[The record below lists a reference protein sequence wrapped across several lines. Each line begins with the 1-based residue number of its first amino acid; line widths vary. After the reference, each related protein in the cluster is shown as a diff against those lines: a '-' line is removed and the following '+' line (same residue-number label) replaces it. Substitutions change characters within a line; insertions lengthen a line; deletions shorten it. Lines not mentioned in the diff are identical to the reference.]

1 MKKLEVSA
9 IEEGT
14 VIDQIA
20 SKSTFK
26 VANIL
31 NIQGID
37 QVVLVGVNLSSKKL
51 GKKGIIKIGGKI
63 LTQEEVNKIALIA
76 PDATVNIIEGSEL
89 VRKFK
94 VALPDSI
101 EGIVK
106 CFNPNC
112 VSNHQKIQSSF
123 HVINKNPI
131 KIRCHY
137 CERLMGTDDIE
148 LA

>member
-26 VANIL
+26 VANML
-31 NIQGID
+31 NIQDID

-51 GKKGIIKIGGKI
+51 GKKGIIKIGGKS

-76 PDATVNIIEGSEL
+76 PDATMNIIKDSEV

-94 VALPDSI
+94 VAIPDAI
-101 EGIVK
+101 EGFLR

-112 VSNHQKIQSSF
+112 VSNHQNIRSRF
-123 HVINKNPI
+123 HVISKNPI

-137 CERLMGTDDIE
+137 CERLMGSDDIE
-148 LA
+148 LV

>member
-20 SKSTFK
+20 NKSTFK

-31 NIQGID
+31 NIQKIE
-37 QVVLVGVNLSSKKL
+37 QVVLIGFNLSSKKL
-51 GKKGIIKIGGKI
+51 GKKGIIKIGGKL
-63 LTQEEVNKIALIA
+63 LTQEEVNKISLIA
-76 PDATVNIIEGSEL
+76 PDATVNIIKDSE
-89 VRKFK
+89 VVKKFT
-94 VALPDSI
+94 VDIPDSI
-101 EGIVK
+101 EEFMK

-112 VSNHQKIQSSF
+112 VSNHQEIISRF

-131 KIRCHY
+131 RIRCHY
-137 CERLMGTDDIE
+137 CERHMGVDDIE
-148 LA
+148 LV

>member
-20 SKSTFK
+20 SKNTFK

-31 NIQGID
+31 NIQDID

-51 GKKGIIKIGGKI
+51 QKKGIIKIGGKS

-76 PDATVNIIEGSEL
+76 PDATLNIIKDSEV
-89 VRKFK
+89 VRKFQ
-94 VALPDSI
+94 VAIPDSI

-112 VSNHQKIQSSF
+112 VSNHQKIKSRF
-123 HVINKNPI
+123 HVVNKNPI

-137 CERLMGTDDIE
+137 CERFMGADDIE
-148 LA
+148 LV

>member
-76 PDATVNIIEGSEL
+76 PDATVNIIEDSEL
-89 VRKFK
+89 VKKFK

-112 VSNHQKIQSSF
+112 VSNHQKIQSRF

>member
-31 NIQGID
+31 NIQRID
-37 QVVLVGVNLSSKKL
+37 QVVLVGVNLSSKKI

-94 VALPDSI
+94 VAIPDSI

-112 VSNHQKIQSSF
+112 VSNHQKIQSRF

>member
-31 NIQGID
+31 NIQDIG
-37 QVVLVGVNLSSKKL
+37 QVVLVGTNLTSKKL
-51 GKKGIIKIGGKI
+51 GKKGIIKIGGKR

-76 PDATVNIIEGSEL
+76 PDATLNIIKDSEV

-94 VALPDSI
+94 VAIPDSF
-101 EGIVK
+101 EGIMK

-112 VSNHQKIQSSF
+112 VSNHQKIQSRF
-123 HVINKNPI
+123 RVISKNPI

-137 CERLMGTDDIE
+137 CERLMGADDIE
-148 LA
+148 LG

>member
-26 VANIL
+26 VANML
-31 NIQGID
+31 NIQNID
-37 QVVLVGVNLSSKKL
+37 QVVLIGVNLSSKKL
-51 GKKGIIKIGGKI
+51 GKKGIIKIGGKS

-76 PDATVNIIEGSEL
+76 PDATVNIIKDSEV

-94 VALPDSI
+94 VAIPDAI
-101 EGIVK
+101 EGFLR

-112 VSNHQKIQSSF
+112 VSNHQNIRSRF
-123 HVINKNPI
+123 HVISKNPI

-137 CERLMGTDDIE
+137 CERLMGSDDIE
-148 LA
+148 LV

>member
-20 SKSTFK
+20 NKSTFK

-31 NIQGID
+31 NIQNIE
-37 QVVLVGVNLSSKKL
+37 QVVLVAFNLTSKKL
-51 GKKGIIKIGGKI
+51 GKKGIIKIGGKL
-63 LTQEEVNKIALIA
+63 LTQEEVNKISLIA
-76 PDATVNIIEGSEL
+76 PDATVNIIKDSE
-89 VRKFK
+89 VVKKFK
-94 VALPDSI
+94 VDIPDSI
-101 EGIVK
+101 EEFMK

-112 VSNHQKIQSSF
+112 VSNHQNILSRF

-131 KIRCHY
+131 RIRCHY
-137 CERLMGTDDIE
+137 CERHMGVDDIE
-148 LA
+148 LV

>member
-20 SKSTFK
+20 NKSTFK

-31 NIQGID
+31 NTQKIE
-37 QVVLVGVNLSSKKL
+37 QVVLIGFNLSSKKL
-51 GKKGIIKIGGKI
+51 GKKGIIKIGGKL
-63 LTQEEVNKIALIA
+63 LTQEEVNKISLIA
-76 PDATVNIIEGSEL
+76 PDATVNIIKDSE
-89 VRKFK
+89 VVKKFK
-94 VALPDSI
+94 VDIPDSI
-101 EGIVK
+101 EEFMK

-112 VSNHQKIQSSF
+112 VSNHQNILSRF

-131 KIRCHY
+131 RIRCHY
-137 CERLMGTDDIE
+137 CERHMGVDDIE
-148 LA
+148 LV

>member
-76 PDATVNIIEGSEL
+76 PDATVNIIEDSEL

-112 VSNHQKIQSSF
+112 VSNHQKIQSRF

-148 LA
+148 SA

>member
-31 NIQGID
+31 NIQGVD

-76 PDATVNIIEGSEL
+76 PDATVNIIEDSEL

-112 VSNHQKIQSSF
+112 VSNHQKIQSRF

>member
-26 VANIL
+26 VANML
-31 NIQGID
+31 NIQDID
-37 QVVLVGVNLSSKKL
+37 QVVLVGVNLTSKKL
-51 GKKGIIKIGGKI
+51 GKKGIIKIGGKS

-76 PDATVNIIEGSEL
+76 PDATVNIIKDSEV

-94 VALPDSI
+94 VAIPDDI
-101 EGIVK
+101 EGFLR

-112 VSNHQKIQSSF
+112 VSNHQNIRSRF
-123 HVINKNPI
+123 HVISKNPI

-137 CERLMGTDDIE
+137 CERLMGSDDIE
-148 LA
+148 LV

>member
-20 SKSTFK
+20 SNSTFK

-51 GKKGIIKIGGKI
+51 GKKGIIKIGGKS

-76 PDATVNIIEGSEL
+76 PDATVNIIEDSEL

-94 VALPDSI
+94 VAIPDSI

-112 VSNHQKIQSSF
+112 VSNHQKIQSRF

>member
-26 VANIL
+26 VANML
-31 NIQGID
+31 NIQDID

-51 GKKGIIKIGGKI
+51 GKKGIIKIGGKS

-76 PDATVNIIEGSEL
+76 PDATVNIIKDSGV

-94 VALPDSI
+94 VAIPDDI
-101 EGIVK
+101 EGFLR

-112 VSNHQKIQSSF
+112 VSNHQNIRSRF
-123 HVINKNPI
+123 HVISKNPI
-131 KIRCHY
+131 KIKCHY
-137 CERLMGTDDIE
+137 CERLMGSDDIE
-148 LA
+148 LG

>member
-76 PDATVNIIEGSEL
+76 PDATVNIIEDSEL

-112 VSNHQKIQSSF
+112 VSNHQKIQSRF

>member
-31 NIQGID
+31 NIQRID

-89 VRKFK
+89 VKKFK

-112 VSNHQKIQSSF
+112 VSNHQKIQSRF

>member
-31 NIQGID
+31 NIQNID
-37 QVVLVGVNLSSKKL
+37 KVVLVGVNLSSEKL
-51 GKKGIIKIGGKI
+51 GKKGIIKIGGKL
-63 LTQEEVNKIALIA
+63 LTQEEANKIALIA
-76 PDATVNIIEGSEL
+76 PDATLNIIKDSEV

-94 VALPDSI
+94 VAIPDSI

-112 VSNHQKIQSSF
+112 VSNHQSIQSRF

-137 CERLMGTDDIE
+137 CERLMGSDDIE
-148 LA
+148 LI

>member
-31 NIQGID
+31 DIQNID

-51 GKKGIIKIGGKI
+51 DKKGIIKIGGKQ

-76 PDATVNIIEGSEL
+76 PDATLNIIKDSE
-89 VRKFK
+89 VERKFQ
-94 VALPDSI
+94 VAIPDTL

-112 VSNHQKIQSSF
+112 VSNHQMIQSKF
-123 HVINKNPI
+123 HVMNKNPI

-137 CERLMGTDDIE
+137 CERHMGGDDIE
-148 LA
+148 LV

>member
-20 SKSTFK
+20 NKSTFK

-31 NIQGID
+31 NTQNIE
-37 QVVLVGVNLSSKKL
+37 QVVLIGFNLSSKKL
-51 GKKGIIKIGGKI
+51 GKKGIIKIGGKL
-63 LTQEEVNKIALIA
+63 LTQEEVNKISLIA
-76 PDATVNIIEGSEL
+76 PDATVNIIKDSE
-89 VRKFK
+89 VVKKFT
-94 VALPDSI
+94 VDIPDSI
-101 EGIVK
+101 EEFMK

-112 VSNHQKIQSSF
+112 VSNHQNILSRF

-131 KIRCHY
+131 RIRCHY
-137 CERLMGTDDIE
+137 CERHMGVDDIE
-148 LA
+148 LV

>member
-31 NIQGID
+31 NIQKID
-37 QVVLVGVNLSSKKL
+37 KVVLIGFNLSSKKL
-51 GKKGIIKIGGKI
+51 GRKGIIKIGGKS

-76 PDATVNIIEGSEL
+76 PDATVNIIKNSEV

-94 VALPDSI
+94 VAIPDSI
-101 EGIVK
+101 EGFMK

-112 VSNHQKIQSSF
+112 VSNHQNTQSRF

-131 KIRCHY
+131 RIRCHY
-137 CERLMGTDDIE
+137 CERHMGADDIE
-148 LA
+148 LV

>member
-31 NIQGID
+31 NIQRID

-112 VSNHQKIQSSF
+112 VSNHQKIQSRF

-148 LA
+148 LV

>member
-31 NIQGID
+31 NIQRVD

-76 PDATVNIIEGSEL
+76 PDATVNIIEDSEL
-89 VRKFK
+89 VKKFK

-112 VSNHQKIQSSF
+112 VSNHQKIQSRF